1 MRVLHITTAFPR
13 HRDDPIVPWL
23 VELLK
28 RLRAQ
33 GVDAEVLTSSYRGLG
48 DQTFDGIP
56 VHRFRYFPRRWE
68 KLTHEEAA
76 PDRLRRSLLY
86 KLAPA
91 FFVAFG
97 AVAAWRLARR
107 VRYDVVHIHWP
118 LPLAVLGWAAA
129 RAAGAPRVTLFYG
142 VELRLVA
149 RAFPA
154 LRGFLRWAI
163 RSSQRVVA
171 ISRYTADEVRAL
183 VPGRAVEVI
192 PYTYELA
199 EAPPPVARSVDRTPT
214 ILFVGRLVERKGVP
228 VLVDALAE
236 LRRTVDARVVVIGDG
251 PERATIE
258 QRATERGVRDVVEL
272 RGQVSDDA
280 LRGAYGEADVFVLP
294 AIVDSRG
301 DTEGLGVV
309 LLEAMNFGLP
319 VVGSSVGGILDI
331 VVPEESGLLV
341 PPGDA
346 SALARA
352 LQRLLSD
359 PALAR
364 RLGAAGRDR
373 VRTEFSWAAIV
384 ERWIAVY
391 RELGGR

>member
-1 MRVLHITTAFPR
+1 
-13 HRDDPIVPWL
+13 VPWL

-33 GVDAEVLTSSYRGLG
+33 DVDVEVLTSSYRGLG
-48 DQTFDGIP
+48 DQSFEGIP
-56 VHRFRYFPRRWE
+56 VHRFRYFPARWE
-68 KLTHEEAA
+68 NLTHDEAA
-76 PDRLRRSLLY
+76 PDRMRRSLLY

-91 FFVAFG
+91 FFVLFG
-97 AVAAWRLARR
+97 VIAAWRLARR
-107 VRYDVVHIHWP
+107 RRYDIIHIHWP
-118 LPLAVLGWAAA
+118 LPLALLGWAAA
-129 RAAGAPRVTLFYG
+129 RASGAPRVTLFYG

-163 RSSQRVVA
+163 RRSERVVA

-183 VPGRAVEVI
+183 VARDVEVI

-199 EAPPPVARSVDRTPT
+199 AAPQRVDREEVREPT

-228 VLVDALAE
+228 VLVDAVAE
-236 LRRTVDARVVVIGDG
+236 LRGETPARLVIVGDG
-251 PERATIE
+251 PERAAIE
-258 QRATERGVRDVVEL
+258 RRAAERGIADAVEV
-272 RGQVSDDA
+272 RGQVSDEA
-280 LRGAYGEADVFVLP
+280 LLGAYAGADVFVLP

-319 VVGSSVGGILDI
+319 VVGSAVGGILDI
-331 VVPEESGLLV
+331 VVPGESGMLV
-341 PPGDA
+341 PPGDSA
-346 SALARA
+346 ALADA
-352 LQRLLSD
+352 LRRLLGD

-364 RLGAAGRDR
+364 RLGDAGRER
-373 VRTEFSWAAIV
+373 VRTHFSWARIV
-384 ERWIAVY
+384 SRWIQLY
-391 RELGGR
+391 RSLVPASRM

>member
-1 MRVLHITTAFPR
+1 M
-13 HRDDPIVPWL
+13 PWL

-33 GVDAEVLTSSYRGLG
+33 DVDVEVLTSSYRGLG
-48 DQTFDGIP
+48 DQSFEGIP
-56 VHRFRYFPRRWE
+56 VHRFRYFPARWE
-68 KLTHEEAA
+68 NLTHDEAA
-76 PDRLRRSLLY
+76 PDRMRRSLLY

-91 FFVAFG
+91 FFVLFG
-97 AVAAWRLARR
+97 VIAAWRLARR
-107 VRYDVVHIHWP
+107 RRYDIIHIHWP
-118 LPLAVLGWAAA
+118 LPLALLGWAAA
-129 RAAGAPRVTLFYG
+129 RASGAPRVTLFYG

-163 RSSQRVVA
+163 RRSERVVA

-183 VPGRAVEVI
+183 VARDVEVI

-199 EAPPPVARSVDRTPT
+199 AAPQRVDREEVREPT

-228 VLVDALAE
+228 VLVDAVAE
-236 LRRTVDARVVVIGDG
+236 LRGETPARLVIVGDG
-251 PERATIE
+251 PERAAIE
-258 QRATERGVRDVVEL
+258 RRAAERGIADAVEV
-272 RGQVSDDA
+272 RGQVSDEA
-280 LRGAYGEADVFVLP
+280 LLGAYAGADVFVLP

-319 VVGSSVGGILDI
+319 VVGSAVGGILDI
-331 VVPEESGLLV
+331 VVPGESGMLV
-341 PPGDA
+341 PPGDSA
-346 SALARA
+346 ALADA
-352 LQRLLSD
+352 LRRLLGD

-364 RLGAAGRDR
+364 RLGDAGRER
-373 VRTEFSWAAIV
+373 VRTHFSWARIV
-384 ERWIAVY
+384 SRWIQLY
-391 RELGGR
+391 RSLVPASRM